1 MRHWQGPALVCY
13 NDSEFSPAD
22 FQNISR
28 IGQDS
33 KLEKP
38 GATGELQSLIA
49 SAGCPKRTR
58 TVSPWLANKFKQTP
72 RHCL

>member
-38 GATGELQSLIA
+38 GATGELQSLRA
-49 SAGCPKRTR
+49 SERCPFCARTG
-58 TVSPWLANKFKQTP
+58 SPWLAYMPTRTP
-72 RHCL
+72 SHRL

>member
-49 SAGCPKRTR
+49 STGCPICARTGR
-58 TVSPWLANKFKQTP
+58 PGLVNEPEHMP
-72 RHCL
+72 CHCL